1 MKTIGMTGILGI
13 ACAVVLGQGGGA
25 LAQKAD
31 PCRGA
36 IAVDAATGKVL
47 FESQADAKGAPAS
60 VIKLMDV
67 MVILDKV
74 AAGQLSLSNRV
85 TVSAEASK
93 MGGSQVYLAQNEVFS
108 IEELLYALMIQ
119 SANDAA
125 VALAIEVAGSQAGFV
140 ELMNAKAVELG
151 MTGTT
156 FCSPH
161 GLPPAAGQKV
171 DTSTARDLATLARAL
186 IEQHPEALAYTS
198 VPMRPFR
205 DGKFIMRT
213 HNHLLGSVPGCDG
226 LKTGYTTAG
235 GYSIVATAQRN
246 GRRVIAVVLGSVDR
260 KVRDAKAAELLAR
273 GFAALPPLPPPP
285 PVVTNAVPLPPAPLM
300 TGEPPPAESSCGWL
314 KPAVIGLLSGLAVVA
329 IAALVMRKRSSSEF

>member
-1 MKTIGMTGILGI
+1 MKTIGMTGVLGV
-13 ACAVVLGQGGGA
+13 ACAAVLAMGGGA
-25 LAQKAD
+25 WAQKAD
-31 PCRGA
+31 PYRGA
-36 IAVDAATGKVL
+36 IAIDAATGKVL

-85 TVSAEASK
+85 TVMAEASK

-140 ELMNAKAVELG
+140 EMMNAKAAELG
-151 MTGTT
+151 LTGTV

-171 DTSTARDLATLARAL
+171 DTSTARDLAVLARAL
-186 IEQHPEALAYTS
+186 VTQHPEALAYTS
-198 VPMRPFR
+198 AQVRPFR

-285 PVVTNAVPLPPAPLM
+285 PVVTNAVPLPPVPLM
-300 TGEPPPAESSCGWL
+300 TEEPPPAESGCGWL
-314 KPAVIGLLSGLAVVA
+314 KPAAIGVISGLAVVV
-329 IAALVMRKRSSSEF
+329 IAALVMRKRGSSEF